1 MLSQVL
7 HALEALQV
15 SVGLSWPYTVTEGKL
30 ADECHREADDI
41 SFFACHNRCCLLFRV
56 QIYNNIF
63 IFARVFGGKSLF
75 IGLLGGSIY

>member
-15 SVGLSWPYTVTEGKL
+15 SVGLSWPYTETEGKL

-41 SFFACHNRCCLLFRV
+41 SFFACHNRCWLYVLGAKV
-56 QIYNNIF
+56 ANISEICKDF
-63 IFARVFGGKSLF
+63 SAKSSFSLRKK
-75 IGLLGGSIY
+75 